1 MASDGQPAEALALLL
16 AEPEIPLRQ
25 DPQLYTAL
33 AGAYGRQGNHDEALT
48 IYEQVLAAV
57 PKLRYD
63 KQFRQ
68 LVRTSEKHAT
78 QPGSILPRIPLY
90 RRRGLLAAAVV
101 LGLIAAVL
109 GANFYI
115 ATHRTL
121 HLVNGFDR
129 PVQVQI
135 DEEPPIT
142 IAPNSHQVST
152 VAEGQHTARTSIGGK
167 PVSADEFEVSADYFD
182 RFTKKPAYVL
192 NAGRGAAI
200 IWEEVTYAIK
210 PMAGG
215 SGRLDS
221 GQTFVTYGNAD
232 YQFEPFPQTVE
243 LRGGRPTTRSRVD
256 MLEVDPQL
264 IFNFDDSVM
273 SLDAKLA
280 FAEAHLPW
288 LTASKPFLISYV
300 QTALAS
306 GQGERVKAYLASGL
320 DALPVRIEWH
330 RMYETLSQDEAEKQ
344 KLRDRYASILKKQ
357 PENSAVLYLAGR
369 LQDPSH
375 ALNYFERA
383 IAADPQ
389 SPYPWLGK
397 GYCYDAQGDFAPAK
411 EAYAKA
417 LELQP
422 GDDDFRTRLFN
433 VRFALQ
439 EFDALEQEAARAMRR
454 GPVGRGPAHR
464 VARRAGRPGQAG

>member
-1 MASDGQPAEALALLL
+1 
-16 AEPEIPLRQ
+16 
-25 DPQLYTAL
+25 
-33 AGAYGRQGNHDEALT
+33 
-48 IYEQVLAAV
+48 
-57 PKLRYD
+57 
-63 KQFRQ
+63 
-68 LVRTSEKHAT
+68 
-78 QPGSILPRIPLY
+78 
-90 RRRGLLAAAVV
+90 
-101 LGLIAAVL
+101 
-109 GANFYI
+109 
-115 ATHRTL
+115 
-121 HLVNGFDR
+121 
-129 PVQVQI
+129 
-135 DEEPPIT
+135 
-142 IAPNSHQVST
+142 
-152 VAEGQHTARTSIGGK
+152 
-167 PVSADEFEVSADYFD
+167 
-182 RFTKKPAYVL
+182 
-192 NAGRGAAI
+192 
-200 IWEEVTYAIK
+200 
-210 PMAGG
+210 
-215 SGRLDS
+215 
-221 GQTFVTYGNAD
+221 
-232 YQFEPFPQTVE
+232 
-243 LRGGRPTTRSRVD
+243 
-256 MLEVDPQL
+256 MLEVDPEL

-330 RMYETLSQDEAEKQ
+330 RLYETLSQDEAEKQ

-422 GDDDFRTRLFN
+422 ADDDFRTRLFN

-439 EFDALEQEAARAMRR
+439 EFDALEQEARERCAAAPLDVVQHIELLDVLAAQGKLDEVKQSDAEFADRMAASPDLDETQKKVAKVSRVRMLYLTKDYATLLSEANDADFQAVATDLRF
-454 GPVGRGPAHR
+454 PAHLQQGELAAAAADLE
-464 VARRAGRPGQAG
+464 ARTERKDPLDALLLSTALRAAGDEQQAAAWQAKALRRWLPPISTTRAFPRCSRRRPM